1 MSFVSSPLR
10 FCTSKW
16 REQLLR
22 EKKVSN
28 QEIVDLAALMV
39 RFECIKDFERFADAN
54 AIEVGKRRLEAV
66 GLLGTLFP
74 IKNLLKGKPAYVLTE
89 NPATVARLRSLGRKL
104 GALVDHF
111 AANDGRTMVA
121 LLPPSWGPKKGE
133 LIDQFED
140 CPTGQTSSTEA
151 TSNKSRRRNVG

>member
-1 MSFVSSPLR
+1 M
-10 FCTSKW
+10 
-16 REQLLR
+16 R

-39 RFECIKDFERFADAN
+39 RFECIKNFERFADAN
-54 AIEVGKRRLEAV
+54 AVEAGKRRLDAV

-89 NPATVARLRSLGRKL
+89 NPATVARLRSLGRRL
-104 GALVDHF
+104 GALVDHS
-111 AANDGRTMVA
+111 AASNARTMVA

-140 CPTGQTSSTEA
+140 CPTGQTSSTR
-151 TSNKSRRRNVG
+151 SNKSRRRNVR